1 MSGQSPTFDGHAAR
15 LLLLLLAFRA
25 DRKAL
30 KGLTKLAKLDF
41 LLRYPVF
48 LERLL
53 EADSIDWPE
62 NAAPTD
68 AERLEVEEPMIRYKY
83 GPWDQAYYPILGSL
97 ISRGLVKMSSS
108 QRTRTFALTES
119 GKAAAEALA
128 QIDAWGLT
136 AARSTVLSDHFDLT
150 GNRLKDRIY
159 EELHEAVDRPMWE
172 QIR

>member
-1 MSGQSPTFDGHAAR
+1 
-15 LLLLLLAFRA
+15 
-25 DRKAL
+25 
-30 KGLTKLAKLDF
+30 
-41 LLRYPVF
+41 
-48 LERLL
+48 
-53 EADSIDWPE
+53 
-62 NAAPTD
+62 
-68 AERLEVEEPMIRYKY
+68 
-83 GPWDQAYYPILGSL
+83 
-97 ISRGLVKMSSS
+97 MSSS

-159 EELHEAVDRPMWE
+159 EELPEAVDRPMWE